1 MNLLA
6 HRSFGKCESAV
17 ISVQK
22 FHKNANLLISA
33 HRMLGIYFRL
43 IRNEYKFRREVMQFL
58 FIEFFLRCDT
68 SSYDLQIEFSNS
80 SKLK

>member
-43 IRNEYKFRREVMQFL
+43 KERIK
-58 FIEFFLRCDT
+58 I
-68 SSYDLQIEFSNS
+68 
-80 SKLK
+80 SKGSDVVSVY